1 LPLRAKGRPHA
12 TTSAAAS
19 PIFGRALL
27 ALVGVNVMPLHEV
40 HGAARTKHRTLP
52 RIPTRSSAPG
62 LQPTVRN
69 EDRRVR
75 SLHFLMHRLVGSF
88 REFAS
93 KLLEHELRS
102 VNGVFRKHGAVGSRF
117 LHSAPLKKQAMNRFS
132 GGSVVLRWVEQEDGV
147 MTEPKLEVPT
157 ELRDLAEKTIDQAE
171 RAFGMFFDAAN
182 KSVASIPGPGTEISR
197 QALSFTQQNMKAA
210 FEHARKLVHAT
221 DLQQAMQIQSEFL
234 RSQFT
239 NAGEHMRQITGEV
252 MSAAK
257 EAAKPKSSL

>member
-75 SLHFLMHRLVGSF
+75 SLHLLMHRLVGSF

-93 KLLEHELRS
+93 KLLEHELRG